1 MAIADQKIKEMQ
13 AKHNLKYLNKMYKM
27 KEKISEFEQRKNK
40 LDSKLT
46 ALTASIDKRLS
57 HKKSEIFESV
67 DQQSKHFQTAFR
79 AHVNMDIAELKHMG
93 EVEYNFNQMTDQI
106 QVKKSNEMG
115 QLNEM
120 IKQTLNDEYLVYEKH
135 EATRK
140 LLLSQINYLKDRIKI
155 EIESR
160 RVSDD
165 DIQHA
170 LDKYKELIASR
181 IMQKRND
188 IKKRETD

>member
-27 KEKISEFEQRKNK
+27 KEKIAEFEQRKTK
-40 LDSKLT
+40 LESRLA
-46 ALTASIDKRLS
+46 ALNASIDKRLS
-57 HKKSEIFESV
+57 HKKSEIFETI
-67 DQQSKHFQTAFR
+67 DEQSKHFQTAFR
-79 AHVNMDIAELKHMG
+79 AHVNMDIAELKQMG

-106 QVKKSNEMG
+106 QLKKSNEMG
-115 QLNEM
+115 KLIQM
-120 IKQTLNDEYLVYEKH
+120 IKDTVNDEQMVYEKH

-140 LLLSQINYLKDRIKI
+140 LLLSQINFLKDRIKI

-160 RVSDD
+160 RVSDE
-165 DIQHA
+165 DIQLA
-170 LDKYKELIASR
+170 LDKYKELIAAR
-181 IMQKRND
+181 IMEKRND